1 MELWRQQPDWLV
13 EGRVGGE
20 EVESTIAKYT
30 LKRFVGEGGRHCWLK
45 EVSVGC
51 GS

>member
-20 EVESTIAKYT
+20 EFTNRY
-30 LKRFVGEGGRHCWLK
+30 KRFVGEGGRHCWLK